1 MSQPPTLKVTRHR
14 EDSADHLPACVV
26 QVYGPEL
33 GKRTELGASEV
44 VAGRDADCGIPID
57 LPTVSRR
64 HARFFSRGAHTYLSD
79 LGSTNGTLL
88 NQKDVEGEVLLRSG
102 DLVKIGGAIL
112 KFLEGGNIE
121 ARYHEEIYRLTI
133 NDGLTLLANKR
144 HLLETLEKEVQRARR
159 HTRALSVVMAD
170 IDHFK
175 RINDEHGHLA
185 GDAVLRAVADVF
197 RREARKDELV
207 ARYGGE
213 EFAVVLADAD
223 LEGARDGAERIR
235 AAVANERIT
244 FAGALIPVTIS
255 AGAASLEEGET
266 GLELIARADARLYTA
281 KRNGRNRVV
290 AVAADP

>member
-14 EDSADHLPACVV
+14 EDSAEHLPACVV

-33 GKRTELGASEV
+33 GKRTELGEAEV
-44 VAGRDADCGIPID
+44 VAGRDADCGIPLD

-64 HARFFSRGAHTYLSD
+64 HARFFSRGAHTYLTD

-88 NQKDVEGEVLLRSG
+88 NQKDIAGEVLLRNG

-133 NDGLTLLANKR
+133 NDGLTQLANKR

-159 HTRALSVVMAD
+159 HDRPLSVIMAD
-170 IDHFK
+170 LDHFK
-175 RINDEHGHLA
+175 SINDGHGHLA

-213 EFAVVLADAD
+213 EFAVVLADAGLD
-223 LEGARDGAERIR
+223 GARDGAERIR
-235 AAVANERIT
+235 AAVEREPIT
-244 FAGALIPVTIS
+244 FSGAPIPVTIS
-255 AGAASLEEGET
+255 VGVATLGAGDGA
-266 GLELIARADARLYTA
+266 LELIARADARLYAA
-281 KRNGRNRVV
+281 KRSGRNRVV
-290 AVAADP
+290 AVDP

>member
-64 HARFFSRGAHTYLSD
+64 HARFFSRGAHTYLAD

-213 EFAVVLADAD
+213 EFAVVLADAG

-255 AGAASLEEGET
+255 AGAASLQEGET
-266 GLELIARADARLYTA
+266 GLELIARADARLYAA
-281 KRNGRNRVV
+281 KRAGRNRVV
-290 AVAADP
+290 AAADP

>member
-64 HARFFSRGAHTYLSD
+64 HARFFSRGAHTYLAD

-213 EFAVVLADAD
+213 EFAVVLADAG

-255 AGAASLEEGET
+255 AGAASLEDGET
-266 GLELIARADARLYTA
+266 GLELIARADARLYAA
-281 KRNGRNRVV
+281 KRSGRNRVV
-290 AVAADP
+290 AEGP